1 MIFHSDKVRMEATCA
16 ADLFLASPDAIGE
29 YEDLPLSPG
38 FPISKWARTILAQSV
53 VFLLIVYDIYNI

>member
-1 MIFHSDKVRMEATCA
+1 MEATCA

-38 FPISKWARTILAQSV
+38 FLVSKWARTILAQPL
-53 VFLLIVYDIYNI
+53 VFLLFFCTIAVDCI